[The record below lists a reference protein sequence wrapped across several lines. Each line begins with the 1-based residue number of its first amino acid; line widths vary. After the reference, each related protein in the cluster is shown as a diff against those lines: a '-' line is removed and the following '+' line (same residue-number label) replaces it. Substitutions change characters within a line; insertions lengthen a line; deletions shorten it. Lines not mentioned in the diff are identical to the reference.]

1 MVSYDFGYARL
12 QLHKAQ
18 TSLDKLSRKKFNIEN
33 YTESKISIRRTSLAA
48 Q

>member
-1 MVSYDFGYARL
+1 MVSYDFGYVRL

-18 TSLDKLSRKKFNIEN
+18 TSLDKPSRKKFNIEN
-33 YTESKISIRRTSLAA
+33 YIESKISIRGTSLAA